1 MIVGAVNVRIILE
14 QDCHVHI
21 SLRLLENVKEV
32 LHIILVK
39 DGFMIRKMLKLKK
52 QVGLISELKE
62 FDNLNISHLL
72 HIPLDIEF
80 LFCK

>member
-1 MIVGAVNVRIILE
+1 
-14 QDCHVHI
+14 
-21 SLRLLENVKEV
+21 
-32 LHIILVK
+32 
-39 DGFMIRKMLKLKK
+39 MIRKMLKLKK